1 LARFVPELAR
11 PLYQQVVDAKI
22 EYDAITSCPRGGN
35 AWAEAL
41 IAHAKTDGREVP
53 FYKLNKVS
61 TGTFSVIDGQPV
73 KRGAKLLL
81 ADDTIYRGIT
91 SSAAVSVL
99 EDAGF
104 KIAGLVFPVEIGLQG
119 RRHWDKKG
127 YPVFSIYNNS
137 FIEALS
143 RS

>member
-61 TGTFSVIDGQPV
+61 TGTFS
-73 KRGAKLLL
+73 
-81 ADDTIYRGIT
+81 
-91 SSAAVSVL
+91 
-99 EDAGF
+99 
-104 KIAGLVFPVEIGLQG
+104 IAGLVFPVEIGLQG